1 MGLCVGYTQ
10 PCFIQFH
17 FTPNL
22 PKMLGRFL
30 SKFFTSA
37 KEKQR
42 YFYNQKVLEINQ
54 IFESLQS
61 LSHDQLRKE
70 VIAIRQQIATYL
82 QPITAQ
88 IEQLQQ
94 EVAANEH
101 TASPNAQMVDEQV
114 SKYKRLDILQ
124 KQQKESL
131 AKILD
136 QVLPRV
142 FAIVKETA
150 RRFRDHKQ
158 LVVSATN
165 HDEEMASTHAYVTI
179 QQGKA
184 SWHNQWEVR
193 GHMIT
198 WDMVHYDVQLM
209 SGITLHQGK
218 IAEMATGEGKTLIT
232 TLTAFLNALSGK
244 GVHIVT
250 VNDYLA
256 KRDTEW
262 MAPIFEFHGFKVAC
276 IDTSPAYSVQRQ
288 QAYQADIIYGTN
300 NEFGFDYLRDNMAN
314 DASDLVQRAHYFAI
328 VDEVDSVLIDDAR
341 TPLIISGPVEESDE
355 HIYKELAPKIA
366 EVYQLQKN
374 LVINFLQD
382 AKKKI
387 KEGNIEEGGLSL
399 FRAYRGL
406 PKYKPLIKFLS
417 EKGMRQILDNIES
430 YYIQE
435 NAKMMPEADGP
446 LFFSIDERHNSVEIT
461 EKGLVYLTEQEA
473 DATFFV
479 LPDVAAHIAAI
490 ENDHTL
496 THEESL
502 TKRSQFQQTYKVKA
516 QRIHALHQLLKAY
529 TLFEKDV
536 AYIVANHKVKIVD
549 EQTGRVL
556 EGRRYSDGLH
566 QALEAKESVKIERPS
581 QTYASIT
588 LQSYFHMYD
597 KLAGMTGTAE
607 TDAEEFWDIYGLAV
621 VPMPTHRPLL
631 RDDKEDKVYKTT
643 REKFNA
649 IIEEIVELSNQGRPV
664 LVGTTSVEI
673 SELVSKMLS
682 FRKIKHQIL
691 NAKHHQKEAEVV
703 AQAGISGTVTI
714 ATNMAG
720 RGTDIKLAPESK
732 AAGGLAI
739 IGTERHESRRVDRQL
754 RGRAGRQGD
763 PGSSQF
769 FLSLEDT
776 LMRLFGSDRIAAV
789 MDRIGLDEGEVIQ
802 HGMVSRSIER
812 AQKKVEQNNFAIRKR
827 LLEYDREMGTHRNAV
842 YQRRNHALLG
852 KGVEV
857 DVMNML
863 HDTVTNIV
871 EHEDNTKEAK
881 SLNPIFASV
890 FGITDAFPE
899 DFFVGKKKEALIE
912 EMYTCLVNVYYE
924 RIAALEKT
932 LFTYFKKHTPSND
945 GPISFIEVPF
955 SDGNVYVNAT
965 AYYPAFMDSNG
976 KELTRNLESMVVLHV
991 IDQHWKSHLRAMDD
1005 LKQSVQNAV
1014 YERQDPII
1022 TFKFEAYNL
1031 FKKFMATVSQEI
1043 VSFLFYANTYAQ
1055 LPLFEENQKH
1065 KA

>member
-1 MGLCVGYTQ
+1 
-10 PCFIQFH
+10 
-17 FTPNL
+17 
-22 PKMLGRFL
+22 MLSQLF
-30 SKFFTSA
+30 SKIFTSA

-42 YFYNQKVLEINQ
+42 RLYHQRVCEINQ
-54 IFESLQS
+54 IFDALQS
-61 LSHDQLRKE
+61 LSHDQLREE
-70 VIAIRQQIATYL
+70 VFAIRHQIATHL
-82 QPITAQ
+82 EPINSQ
-88 IEQLQQ
+88 IALLQQ
-94 EVAANEH
+94 EISADEYVASSSSVLVVNEK
-101 TASPNAQMVDEQV
+101 A
-114 SKYKRLDILQ
+114 SKYKRLDVLQ
-124 KQQKESL
+124 KQQKEAL

-136 QVLPRV
+136 QILPRV

-150 RRFRDHKQ
+150 RRFRDHTQ
-158 LVVSATN
+158 LAVSVTTN
-165 HDEEMASTHAYVTI
+165 DEEVASIKPYVSI
-179 QQGKA
+179 DQNKA
-184 SWHNQWEVR
+184 IWQNQWEVSGR
-193 GHMIT
+193 MVV
-198 WDMVHYDVQLM
+198 WEMVHYDVQLM
-209 SGITLHQGK
+209 GGMTLHQGK

-232 TLTAFLNALSGK
+232 TLAAFLNALSGK
-244 GVHIVT
+244 GVHVVT
-250 VNDYLA
+250 VNNYLA
-256 KRDTEW
+256 KRDAEW
-262 MAPIFEFHGFKVAC
+262 MAPIFEFHGFKVDC
-276 IDTSPAYSVQRQ
+276 IDRSPAYSIERQ
-288 QAYQADIIYGTN
+288 HAYQADIIFGTN

-314 DASDLVQRAHYFAI
+314 DASDLVQRGHYFAI

-366 EVYQLQKN
+366 ELYKIQKN
-374 LVINFLQD
+374 LVIDFLQD

-435 NAKMMPEADGP
+435 NAKMMPQADEP
-446 LFFSIDERHNSVEIT
+446 LFFAIDERHNNVEIT
-461 EKGLVYLTEQEA
+461 EKGLGYLTEQEA
-473 DATFFV
+473 DPSFFI
-479 LPDVAAHIAAI
+479 LPDVAANIAAI

-502 TKRSQFQQTYKVKA
+502 AKRAQFQQTYKVQA

-536 AYIVANHKVKIVD
+536 AYIVASHKVKIVD

-556 EGRRYSDGLH
+556 DGRRYSDGLH
-566 QALEAKESVKIERPS
+566 QALEAKEGVKIEKPS

-621 VPMPTHRPLL
+621 VATPTHRPLL
-631 RDDKEDKVYKTT
+631 REDKEDKIYKTV

-649 IIEEIVELSNQGRPV
+649 IIEEIVALSSQGRPV

-682 FRKIKHQIL
+682 FQKIKHQIL
-691 NAKHHQKEAEVV
+691 NAKHHQKEAEIV
-703 AQAGISGTVTI
+703 AQAGVSSTVTI

-720 RGTDIKLAPESK
+720 RGTDIKLSPESK

-754 RGRAGRQGD
+754 RGRSGRQGD

-776 LMRLFGSDRIAAV
+776 LMRLFGSDRIAAI
-789 MDRIGLDEGEVIQ
+789 MDRIGLHEGEVIQ
-802 HGMVSRSIER
+802 HSMVSRSIER

-852 KGVEV
+852 RGVEI

-871 EHEDNTKEAK
+871 EHEDNKQEAA

-890 FGITDAFPE
+890 FGVAEAFPE
-899 DFFVGKKKEALIE
+899 AFFVGKRKEVLIE
-912 EMYTCLVNVYYE
+912 EIYAHLTNIYYE
-924 RIAALEKT
+924 RAAILQT
-932 LFTYFKKHTPSND
+932 MLCAYFKEHVSD
-945 GPISFIEVPF
+945 GHRISMIEVPLF
-955 SDGNVYVNAT
+955 DGRTYVKAT
-965 AYYPAFMDSNG
+965 AYYTSFMDSNG
-976 KELTRNLESMVVLHV
+976 KELIKNLESMAVLNV

-1031 FKKFMATVSQEI
+1031 FSKFMATVNQEI
-1043 VSFLFYANTYAQ
+1043 VSFLFHAAAYVQ
-1055 LPLFEENQKH
+1055 LPFWNDNQIKNNN
-1065 KA
+1065 KN